1 MRPLRDPVTIF
12 YDGSCAMCAGEMHAL
27 KARDRANRL
36 ELVDCS
42 AADFDETV
50 LAGTVIRREDLMTL
64 VHARDAHGRWLIGI
78 EVFEFAY
85 AAAGLKMAAGFWSS
99 AALRPLLARIYPWLA
114 ANRRLLSGLGVHRL
128 VRLVLPVPCRKH
140 DGCTLCRT

>member
-42 AADFDETV
+42 AVDFDETV

-64 VHARDAHGRWLIGI
+64 VHARDAHGRWLVGI
-78 EVFEFAY
+78 DVFEVAY
-85 AAAGLKMAAGFWSS
+85 AAAGLKRVAGFWGS
-99 AALRPLLARIYPWLA
+99 AALRPLLARIYPWVA
-114 ANRRLLSGLGVHRL
+114 RNRRLLSGLGVRRL
-128 VRLVLPVPCRKH
+128 VRLSLPVPCRKH
-140 DGCTLCRT
+140 DGCATCRA